1 MREADVS
8 DPGLLFGILFN
19 LAIVCAI
26 GVAIGVA
33 GHYVLA
39 KVFGTADA
47 PSGTSAGQQTAHFSA
62 ADTHDAQRGRQPLH

>member
-1 MREADVS
+1 MSDLALLCAILAVLWTVEMREADVS
-8 DPGLLFGILFN
+8 DPGLLFGILLN

-33 GHYVLA
+33 GHYALT

-47 PSGTSAGQQTAHFSA
+47 PS
-62 ADTHDAQRGRQPLH
+62 DT